1 MSSRPAE
8 TPTRRNLRWSMIDGS
23 AYSVMVGIG
32 ELILPA
38 FVLALALGE
47 VASGLIATLPPVVG
61 GALQLGSHWGVR
73 WLGSHK
79 RWVLVMVAL
88 QVLSFVPLVIGAV
101 WGTMP
106 AWGVFAAAVAY
117 WLGGAGAGAAWS
129 TWIGTLVPGPIRP
142 HWFGLRQR
150 ALQIG
155 TLVGFIAAG
164 VTLGLLSSGEGL
176 QGVTQGGGGGGGG
189 PAARAVLIAFAGLFA
204 VAGLCRAVSFLGL
217 TKQSEPAPMPAGHR
231 GVGVGQLWKR
241 LRSDPR
247 SVNGGRG
254 GDVRL
259 IAYMLAVSL
268 ASQIAAPFV
277 NPFLLEQHKT
287 GYVAW
292 SLLVGLVMLGKIITL
307 AALGRYARRHGARRL
322 LWIGG
327 VGMTFVGFMWAMAP
341 ASPAAGS
348 AANAWPFFA
357 WLVFVQLYSGFVW
370 ACYELATWLLLLEH
384 LDEHERTSLM
394 SVYFA
399 GNFLAA
405 AVGSLL
411 GGWLL
416 ATLGQGAAAYQWIF
430 VVSSVARLA
439 TVVPLWRVAQRARQP
454 QRVRVNT
461 AGTESLRATE

>member
-1 MSSRPAE
+1 
-8 TPTRRNLRWSMIDGS
+8 MIDGS

-38 FVLALALGE
+38 FVLAFALGE

-61 GALQLGSHWGVR
+61 GALQLWSHWGVR
-73 WLGSHK
+73 RLRSHK
-79 RWVLVMVAL
+79 RWVLLMVAL
-88 QVLSFVPLVIGAV
+88 QVLSFVPLVIGAL

-117 WLGGAGAGAAWS
+117 WLGGTGAGAAWS
-129 TWIGTLVPGPIRP
+129 TWIGTLVPGPVRP
-142 HWFGLRQR
+142 RWFGLRQR
-150 ALQIG
+150 SLQIG
-155 TLVGFIAAG
+155 TLVGFVAAG
-164 VTLGLLSSGEGL
+164 VTLGLLSSGQGMQGL
-176 QGVTQGGGGGGGG
+176 AQAGGSVEVA
-189 PAARAVLIAFAGLFA
+189 PAVQIAFAGLFA
-204 VAGLCRAVSFLGL
+204 VAGLCRAVSFVGL
-217 TKQSEPAPMPAGHR
+217 TEQSEPTPMPPGHR
-231 GVGVGQLWKR
+231 GVGISQLWRR

-247 SVNGGRG
+247 SVTG

-268 ASQIAAPFV
+268 SAQIAAPFI

-307 AALGRYARRHGARRL
+307 AALGRYAKRHGARRL

-327 VGMTFVGFMWAMAP
+327 VGMAFVGFMWAVAP
-341 ASPAAGS
+341 GSPDARSG
-348 AANAWPFFA
+348 ANAWPFFA

-405 AVGSLL
+405 AAGSLL

-430 VVSSVARLA
+430 VLSGVARLA
-439 TVVPLWRVAQRARQP
+439 TVVPLWRVAQRARPP
-454 QRVRVNT
+454 QRVGVNT
-461 AGTESLRATE
+461 AGTESLRTTE